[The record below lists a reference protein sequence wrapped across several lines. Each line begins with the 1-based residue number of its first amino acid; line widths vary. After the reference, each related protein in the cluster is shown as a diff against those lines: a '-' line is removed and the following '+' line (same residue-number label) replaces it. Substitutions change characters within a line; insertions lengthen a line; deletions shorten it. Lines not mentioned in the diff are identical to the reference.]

1 MNSSTETVCFIL
13 AMFAWPYA
21 EYKNRLLQ
29 IIIVEHIGMIYWAV
43 KGANIAKLL
52 IKGKVEKN

>member
-1 MNSSTETVCFIL
+1 
-13 AMFAWPYA
+13 MFAGPFA
-21 EYKNRLLQ
+21 EYKKRLLQ
-29 IIIVEHIGMIYWAV
+29 IIIVEHIGIIYRAV